1 MFVFVFVLDGS
12 GFGFVFVFVYRESG
26 RRVFREGRRERRC
39 LFVIQSGFRKVV

>member
-1 MFVFVFVLDGS
+1 MFVFVLDGS

-26 RRVFREGRRERRC
+26 RCVFREGRRERRC

>member
-12 GFGFVFVFVYRESG
+12 GFGFVFVYRESG
-26 RRVFREGRRERRC
+26 RCVFREGRRERRC